1 MKQIKIEKKTA
12 EEQLT
17 NINVLLYDLTSQVGV
32 LQGIIKAQAGWM
44 NELEIRL
51 RKLEK

>member
-1 MKQIKIEKKTA
+1 MKQIKIEKRPV

-17 NINVLLYDLTSQVGV
+17 NINIQLYDLARQVAD
-32 LQGIIKAQAGWM
+32 LQGIIKAQAGWI
-44 NELEIRL
+44 NELETRL

>member
-1 MKQIKIEKKTA
+1 MKQIKIEKKTV

-17 NINVLLYDLTSQVGV
+17 NINVLLYDLTCQVGA
-32 LQGIIKAQAGWM
+32 LQGIIKAQAGQI
-44 NELEIRL
+44 NELETRL

>member
-1 MKQIKIEKKTA
+1 MKQIKVEKKTI
-12 EEQLT
+12 EEQIM

-32 LQGIIKAQAGWM
+32 LQGIIKAQAGWI
-44 NELEIRL
+44 NELETRL